1 MTWSYPFLGLSVAIE
16 SIERPVKHQWLTA
29 VRPSGED
36 LDVYEMAIFVGNMM
50 IKAMDFGCFQC
61 FPPKFSDHPHVHEIE
76 PQVIQ

>member
-61 FPPKFSDHPHVHEIE
+61 FPLNFQTTPMSMKLNPR
-76 PQVIQ
+76 